1 MKTIR
6 EAIKFVSSLVPA
18 VRTADANGTAV
29 DTLGYNTACLIVNT
43 GDIDTASTDET
54 YAVNVEESVDGSTG
68 WAAVTGASVAVTAD
82 NQIKSVEI
90 PGLGVSRKRY
100 LRAVL
105 DVGGTTPSIPCGAII
120 ALGNAFNQPVTQ
132 P

>member
-6 EAIKFVSSLVPA
+6 EAIKFVQSLVPA
-18 VRTADANGTAV
+18 TRTADANGTAV
-29 DTLGYNTACLIVNT
+29 DTMGFNTACLIVNA
-43 GDIDTASTDET
+43 GDIDTADGNET
-54 YAVNVEESVDGSTG
+54 YAVNVEESADGSTG
-68 WAAVTGASVAVTAD
+68 WAQVSGASVTITAD

-90 PGLGVSRKRY
+90 PGLGTSRKRY

-105 DVGGTTPSIPCGAII
+105 DVGGTSPSIPGGALF
-120 ALGNAFNQPVTQ
+120 ALGIAFTKPVTQ